1 MTSGNGDEPGAGPKQ
16 LQIWDTASR
25 ELTIG
30 ELSEGTTRWEVY
42 VVVERATGD
51 LFRGRISFRDGATRF
66 DTVPILVEE
75 SEAAVVKRATELPR
89 SMLLQLL
96 TSLRD

>member
-1 MTSGNGDEPGAGPKQ
+1 MSGDNGDDGRSGPKQ

-30 ELSEGTTRWEVY
+30 ELSEGKDLWEVY
-42 VVVERATGD
+42 VVVERASGD
-51 LFRGRISFRDGATRF
+51 LFRGRISFRDGAIRY

-89 SMLLQLL
+89 SMMLQLL

>member
-1 MTSGNGDEPGAGPKQ
+1 MTGNNGDDSRSGPKQ

-30 ELSEGTTRWEVY
+30 ELTEGKDLWEVY
-42 VVVERATGD
+42 VVVERAAGD
-51 LFRGRISFRDGATRF
+51 LYRGRISFRDGVTRF
-66 DTVPILVEE
+66 ETVPILVEE

>member
-1 MTSGNGDEPGAGPKQ
+1 MTAGNGDGGRSGPRQ

-30 ELSEGTTRWEVY
+30 ELREREKVWEVY
-42 VVVERATGD
+42 VVVERARGD
-51 LFRGRISFRDGATRF
+51 LYRGRVSFRNGATRF

>member
-1 MTSGNGDEPGAGPKQ
+1 VTGSNGDDGRSGPNQ
-16 LQIWDTASR
+16 LQMWDTASR

-30 ELSEGTTRWEVY
+30 ELSQGSELWEVY
-42 VVVERATGD
+42 VVVERAAGD
-51 LFRGRISFRDGATRF
+51 LFRGRISFRDRATRY

>member
-1 MTSGNGDEPGAGPKQ
+1 VSDGNGDQDAHGPRQ
-16 LQIWDTASR
+16 LQIWDTATR

-30 ELSEGTTRWEVY
+30 ELSEGGHAWDIY
-42 VVVERATGD
+42 VVVERAATD
-51 LFRGRISFRDGATRF
+51 LFRGRISFRDGSARF

-75 SEAAVVKRATELPR
+75 SESAVVKRATELPR

>member
-1 MTSGNGDEPGAGPKQ
+1 MTGGNGDENGSGPKQ

-30 ELSEGTTRWEVY
+30 ELPEGAAVWEVY
-42 VVVERATGD
+42 VVVEQAAGD
-51 LFRGRISFRDGATRF
+51 LYRGRISFRDGATRF
-66 DTVPILVEE
+66 ETAPILVEE

>member
-1 MTSGNGDEPGAGPKQ
+1 MTAGNGDDGRSGPKQ

-30 ELSEGTTRWEVY
+30 ELSQGENLWEVY
-42 VVVERATGD
+42 VVVERAAGD
-51 LFRGRISFRDGATRF
+51 LYRGRISFRDGATRH

>member
-1 MTSGNGDEPGAGPKQ
+1 MTAGNGDGAHPGPKQ

-30 ELSEGTTRWEVY
+30 ELREGKNLWDVY
-42 VVVERATGD
+42 VVVERARGD
-51 LFRGRISFRDGATRF
+51 LYRGRISFRDGATRH

-75 SEAAVVKRATELPR
+75 SETAVVKRATELPR

>member
-1 MTSGNGDEPGAGPKQ
+1 MSNGNGEDGHSGPRQ

-30 ELSEGTTRWEVY
+30 ELPEAQASWEVY
-42 VVVERATGD
+42 VVVERASGD
-51 LFRGRISFRDGATRF
+51 LYRGRISFRDGGDRF

>member
-1 MTSGNGDEPGAGPKQ
+1 VAGGNGDDGGSGPKQ
-16 LQIWDTASR
+16 LQIWDTASH

-30 ELSEGTTRWEVY
+30 EISEGKDLWEVY
-42 VVVERATGD
+42 VVVEVATGD
-51 LFRGRISFRDGATRF
+51 LYRGRISFRDGATHY

>member
-1 MTSGNGDEPGAGPKQ
+1 MTGGNGDQGGTGPKQ
-16 LQIWDTASR
+16 LQIWDTATR

-30 ELSEGTTRWEVY
+30 ELYEGKNAWDVY
-42 VVVERATGD
+42 VVVERAATD

-66 DTVPILVEE
+66 ETVPILVEE
-75 SEAAVVKRATELPR
+75 SESAIVKRATELPR